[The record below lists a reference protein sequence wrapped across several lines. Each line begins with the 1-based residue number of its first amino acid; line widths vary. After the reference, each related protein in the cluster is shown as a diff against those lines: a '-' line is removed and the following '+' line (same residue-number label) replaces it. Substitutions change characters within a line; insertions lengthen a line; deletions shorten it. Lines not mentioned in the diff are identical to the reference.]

1 MKVRGGIV
9 TFKHKR
15 GYYRLRHLQKL
26 QAVGVEVKVKKDRA
40 MPSVSFFFL
49 CCFTSA
55 LLIVIFHGRA
65 QFHFHVLSSARV

>member
-26 QAVGVEVKVKKDRA
+26 QAVGVEVKVKKERGVKTLGTA
-40 MPSVSFFFL
+40 PWRKLQSISVWSH
-49 CCFTSA
+49 SQGA
-55 LLIVIFHGRA
+55 KGRLGA
-65 QFHFHVLSSARV
+65 